1 MVCSVYSL
9 PWFRETQLCVKYQLF
24 KVFKCVSKIFKALL
38 YSPGR
43 KTAQSVGFYTCKA
56 NVNERNKRKHL
67 ILSGMMVQMMKSDTF
82 VLSVFGNLKFLFRIS
97 NRVNSTFLS
106 VWRFKVRIFVIK
118 LHVEGKMEG

>member
-1 MVCSVYSL
+1 M
-9 PWFRETQLCVKYQLF
+9 
-24 KVFKCVSKIFKALL
+24 
-38 YSPGR
+38 
-43 KTAQSVGFYTCKA
+43 GFYTCKA

>member
-1 MVCSVYSL
+1 
-9 PWFRETQLCVKYQLF
+9 
-24 KVFKCVSKIFKALL
+24 
-38 YSPGR
+38 
-43 KTAQSVGFYTCKA
+43 
-56 NVNERNKRKHL
+56 
-67 ILSGMMVQMMKSDTF
+67 MMVQMMKSDTF